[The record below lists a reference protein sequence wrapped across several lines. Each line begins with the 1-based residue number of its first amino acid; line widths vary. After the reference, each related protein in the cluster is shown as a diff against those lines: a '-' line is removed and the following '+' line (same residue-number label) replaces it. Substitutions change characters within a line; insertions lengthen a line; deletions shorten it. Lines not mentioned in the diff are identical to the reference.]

1 MAKEEKKTDERRHPD
16 AKLIDRRA
24 TEVAAAMSRV
34 LMQPGMTMQE
44 ALAAMGGGFCKVIQI
59 IAPMLGEEPRSL
71 ADMFKGA
78 IDNYF
83 DHGGDPRIRE
93 MNNVMKQ
100 AGS

>member
-1 MAKEEKKTDERRHPD
+1 MAKNEKKTDGRHPD

-83 DHGGDPRIRE
+83 EHGGDPRIRDI
-93 MNNVMKQ
+93 NNVMKQ